1 MQRLRMN
8 YAGAEW
14 QVLKEWLAA
23 QKVSKVQRLLQPDT
37 DQREVE
43 MIRGALQM
51 IDMVLNQE
59 RTAALN
65 PRD

>member
-8 YAGAEW
+8 YAGSEW

-23 QKVSKVQRLLQPDT
+23 QKAAKVQRLLKPDT

-59 RTAALN
+59 RTAALTHEE
-65 PRD
+65 